1 MAQSELVSK
10 IRDAY
15 PGHYDDMSDDDLEK
29 SVLAKHPEY
38 HDLASPKAA
47 DAPHPTKTEIPD
59 NSDATKLV
67 KPVSKEQAL
76 AANPIKPSPD
86 APTYSDNSD
95 IADEPVHEPSTFWGG
110 ALKSVGDQLKEAGP
124 AMFQSAAHPQS
135 LGDIMGLLIPSELPR
150 MGKLANVGDKV
161 AGDAIKAPSL
171 VRSASK
177 ADESLPVKPD
187 INPVL
192 DSRISGIQNPD
203 IPSQVSPEVHESN
216 IYNIARDKFNMGRDL
231 PEASPNVSNIASD
244 AIAAKKPTA
253 TFRGMQETGD
263 PENPNMPLYNVEG
276 GKYHGS
282 TVTADRLKSEGID
295 IPETP
300 KDAVPLRG
308 DDLRRQALEQRQSS
322 GNGLSKV
329 ADSIQSSEDIKPE
342 AMQRGF
348 DQNSPVFK
356 KMEDA
361 GEFSGER
368 DTGAPDSPTLYHGT
382 QSSFD
387 RFDTAKNKLSGD
399 LPGMIH
405 FSEDPK
411 TSELYSLG
419 ESRGMK
425 RDGGLG
431 GNPRTIPAKIKSGN
445 VLDLTKNE
453 VPPEQLK
460 QLQDTYPE
468 LRDADSVRGVSPQYI
483 KDVINHHQVMNTG
496 IKSPFDAIK
505 YKEYG
510 STNWAVN
517 PETEIKSTISG
528 KNLTNTAADTTNQP
542 SRASRLLSDETGAFG
557 DVNELNKARQDKISG
572 LQQQIADVKSK
583 ISDTKSWND
592 SLEANSSYRGNIPID
607 AHLAKLD
614 DLNTQLVAAK
624 KLAARTSSS
633 SRNLLTD
640 QRGMIGKN
648 INDPDNV
655 NPFKDFDPNA
665 DMSNTGSYDPSKLK
679 LADFDPST
687 LKFDK
692 PTDLLDLQARRSA
705 KMDARNKGFR
715 GQAPVNKFDPSISN
729 NTPEKAPL
737 SSKSTE
743 APKST
748 VDSRTQALLDKN
760 KSSNLDPNID
770 SAKQQNLFN
779 EQAPKNKYDP
789 PESDYLTKL
798 ANLSSKTTRAVL
810 GFHVPGTAISF
821 HGINEAVRNTVFG
834 PDFNPFNAAGRLGQS
849 AYYLARPGKA
859 ADYLTTNLADLHQA
873 ISEGGLKITTG
884 DSGVSSLFTGNNPI
898 SKGFNALT
906 DPKPLF
912 EQVIPALKLKS
923 YQAQLKYYTDSGMG
937 RTQAAKLAGEATNNI
952 YGGLN
957 LQELQRSPQTQ
968 KLFRVA
974 ALAPDWLESNMRLGS
989 GMIKALKNPLMPQN
1003 RVYAAGIANFLGSY
1017 AAMNVMNAMNND
1029 GKFTW
1034 QNDVGHEL
1042 DVAMGKDSK
1051 GKTRYF
1057 SPYGTAL
1064 DMIRVPLEIAH
1075 AAANGNMGK
1084 AFTDVRS
1091 RASEPLQFLTDL
1103 ATNTDYAGRSLFDKT
1118 KFGKQMPMSTQSGNI
1133 IKDATDHF
1141 LPIGANAA
1149 ADYAQGKISAEEF
1162 AAKILQIPAK
1172 YKAPQRAASYGR

>member
-1 MAQSELVSK
+1 MSELTDKWRSK
-10 IRDAY
+10 FE
-15 PGHYDDMSDDDLEK
+15 GSYDDMTDGDLEK
-29 SVLAKHPEY
+29 AILTKHPEY
-38 HDLASPKAA
+38 HDLASPEAA
-47 DAPHPTKTEIPD
+47 KAPHPTKTEIPD
-59 NSDATKLV
+59 NSV
-67 KPVSKEQAL
+67 KTVPPVSKEQAL
-76 AANPIKPSPD
+76 AANPIKQPD
-86 APTYSDNSD
+86 PTYSNNSD
-95 IADEPVHEPSTFWGG
+95 IADEPVHEPDTKVGG
-110 ALKSVGDQLKEAGP
+110 WLKSVGDQLKEAGP

-161 AGDAIKAPSL
+161 AGDAIKAPSV

-203 IPSQVSPEVHESN
+203 MPSEVSPQVHESN

-231 PEASPNVSNIASD
+231 PTAEKPKFQPLPIKDGESIIDYLRRNDVDNIDTTPEEALANQAKNKPKAEFLALDESGKPQFNITGGPND
-244 AIAAKKPTA
+244 K
-253 TFRGMQETGD
+253 
-263 PENPNMPLYNVEG
+263 
-276 GKYHGS
+276 S
-282 TVTADRLKSEGID
+282 TVGLDKLKELGIEA
-295 IPETP
+295 PETP

-348 DQNSPVFK
+348 DQNNPVFQK
-356 KMEDA
+356 DEATGMFGGD
-361 GEFSGER
+361 R
-368 DTGAPDSPTLYHGT
+368 TTGAPE
-382 QSSFD
+382 
-387 RFDTAKNKLSGD
+387 AA
-399 LPGMIH
+399 
-405 FSEDPK
+405 
-411 TSELYSLG
+411 
-419 ESRGMK
+419 
-425 RDGGLG
+425 
-431 GNPRTIPAKIKSGN
+431 IPAS
-445 VLDLTKNE
+445 
-453 VPPEQLK
+453 
-460 QLQDTYPE
+460 
-468 LRDADSVRGVSPQYI
+468 
-483 KDVINHHQVMNTG
+483 
-496 IKSPFDAIK
+496 
-505 YKEYG
+505 
-510 STNWAVN
+510 
-517 PETEIKSTISG
+517 
-528 KNLTNTAADTTNQP
+528 QP
-542 SRASRLLSDETGAFG
+542 SRMSRLLSDETGAFG
-557 DVNELNKARQDKISG
+557 DVSELDKTRQAKVTDIQDQIATVKSRMDEIHQNNMSDREPIHMDKELNQLKQ
-572 LQQQIADVKSK
+572 
-583 ISDTKSWND
+583 
-592 SLEANSSYRGNIPID
+592 
-607 AHLAKLD
+607 
-614 DLNTQLVAAK
+614 LNTDLAAAK
-624 KLAARTSSS
+624 KMA
-633 SRNLLTD
+633 SRSQRPNILTD
-640 QRGMIGKN
+640 QRGMIGKD
-648 INDPDNV
+648 INDPNNI
-655 NPFKDFDPNA
+655 NPFKDFNPEA
-665 DMSNTGSYDPSKLK
+665 DMSNTGSYDPSKQK
-679 LADFDPST
+679 FGSFDPST

-715 GQAPVNKFDPSISN
+715 GQAPVNKSDPSNSSLEAPKA
-729 NTPEKAPL
+729 PEKAL
-737 SSKSTE
+737 E
-743 APKST
+743 APKSNI
-748 VDSRTQALLDKN
+748 DPRTQALLDRN
-760 KSSNLDPNID
+760 KSGKPVD

-789 PESDYLTKL
+789 QESDYLTKL

-810 GFHVPGTAISF
+810 GFHIPGTAISF

-834 PDFNPFNAAGRLGQS
+834 TDFNPFNAAGRLGQS

-884 DSGVSSLFTGNNPI
+884 DSGVSSLFTGNNPV

-1084 AFTDVRS
+1084 AFTDIRS

-1118 KFGKQMPMSTQSGNI
+1118 KFGKQMPMATQTGNI